1 MSLTK
6 HIYSNNNDYIANL
19 DKLVNTVGI
28 FNGIIYGDFI
38 SQYYFEKNIL
48 GNNLNI
54 DFENI
59 NIIFYNYNDSISFL
73 RLLKTLFEIYN
84 RNCNSQNYFKIL
96 LNYNYQNKDYSKVK
110 NLNIFLNVNFINL
123 NFYTYYLDINLI
135 SLQNGGLNLI
145 KYENSENNYIK
156 FSSILN
162 RIINK
167 KFSFIDKN
175 YSYNIFNNIDICIQ
189 LILNGWIMDDYYL
202 KNETSVIFLWKNVN
216 NNIRTSFKENDLN
229 KLKSGNLC
237 SICSSEFK
245 DNDLVINTKCNHNY
259 HWKCDNCD
267 NNNSGI
273 KNWISKFS
281 HKCPI
286 CRCEYCI

>member
-123 NFYTYYLDINLI
+123 L
-135 SLQNGGLNLI
+135 
-145 KYENSENNYIK
+145 
-156 FSSILN
+156 
-162 RIINK
+162 
-167 KFSFIDKN
+167 
-175 YSYNIFNNIDICIQ
+175 
-189 LILNGWIMDDYYL
+189 
-202 KNETSVIFLWKNVN
+202 TS
-216 NNIRTSFKENDLN
+216 RA
-229 KLKSGNLC
+229 
-237 SICSSEFK
+237 
-245 DNDLVINTKCNHNY
+245 
-259 HWKCDNCD
+259 
-267 NNNSGI
+267 
-273 KNWISKFS
+273 
-281 HKCPI
+281 
-286 CRCEYCI
+286 